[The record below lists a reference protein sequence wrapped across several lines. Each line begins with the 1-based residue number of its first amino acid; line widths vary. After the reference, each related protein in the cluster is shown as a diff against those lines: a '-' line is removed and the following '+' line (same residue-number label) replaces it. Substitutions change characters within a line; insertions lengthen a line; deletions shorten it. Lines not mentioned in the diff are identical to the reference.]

1 MPSGPLKEDH
11 VCREAFLA
19 AFSTYLGIWALA
31 LAASEETV
39 KRATLAVAKQSLVS
53 LDCALL
59 AFLKARLA
67 LRKEALKGHDL
78 DSPHCLTLLKSTP
91 FSVGLFGK
99 DAVEDAL
106 PESQRLNIEMEE
118 LLKSLTRGRTLP
130 RSPRPRGPRL
140 RSLLLHQQQ
149 RRAVVGQVGAV
160 GTEEVLAGAHLGV
173 RVLELAS
180 HRPRTQVNLA
190 QNTAFEQVRVGGR
203 LATYAEAWRDSLWAY
218 GVIARDSYGS
228 GRELHLLSNC
238 FIRSQHLS

>member
-1 MPSGPLKEDH
+1 MSGARPPTPFSSSLVRWESSRPFLRDSFPSFRPRLVLTGAKEQLCASGLVSLPSGPLKEDH

-19 AFSTYLGIWALA
+19 AFSTYLGIEALA

-106 PESQRLNIEMEE
+106 LESRRLNIKMEE
-118 LLKSLTRGRTLP
+118 LLKKPYKRPSSSKKSKAKRAKTSGPPLASTSTQSSRGASRGRGN
-130 RSPRPRGPRL
+130 RGG
-140 RSLLLHQQQ
+140 S
-149 RRAVVGQVGAV
+149 RRGSSRGKGSGTGQ
-160 GTEEVLAGAHLGV
+160 
-173 RVLELAS
+173 S
-180 HRPRTQVNLA
+180 QA
-190 QNTAFEQVRVGGR
+190 QNSGKP
-203 LATYAEAWRDSLWAY
+203 
-218 GVIARDSYGS
+218 GS
-228 GRELHLLSNC
+228 KQS
-238 FIRSQHLS
+238 I